1 MTPTL
6 LFYINILYTY
16 IFNMKKISEEVNQ
29 FELNES
35 QTIEVE
41 NVSEQIAELIKKGEV
56 DEGAIGTLIG
66 GLTGITIGPSIG
78 KAICKALGIE
88 RGLLYDLLTSR
99 IFTTAVASY
108 IGYKN

>member
-1 MTPTL
+1 
-6 LFYINILYTY
+6 
-16 IFNMKKISEEVNQ
+16 MKKILEEVNQ
-29 FELNES
+29 IVLNES
-35 QTIEVE
+35 QLMEVE
-41 NVSEQIAELIKKGEV
+41 NASEQIAELIKNGEL
-56 DEGAIGTLIG
+56 DEGIIKSLVG

-99 IFTTAVASY
+99 IFTTAVATY

>member
-1 MTPTL
+1 
-6 LFYINILYTY
+6 
-16 IFNMKKISEEVNQ
+16 MKKISEDANQ
-29 FELNES
+29 IVLNES
-35 QTIEVE
+35 QLIEVE
-41 NVSEQIAELIKKGEV
+41 NASEQIAELIKKGEI
-56 DEGAIGTLIG
+56 DEGVIGSLIG

-108 IGYKN
+108 IGLKN

>member
-1 MTPTL
+1 
-6 LFYINILYTY
+6 
-16 IFNMKKISEEVNQ
+16 MKKISDEIVQ
-29 FELNES
+29 LELNES
-35 QTIEVE
+35 QIIEVE
-41 NVSEQIAELIKKGEV
+41 NASQQIAELIKKGEI
-56 DEGAIGTLIG
+56 DEGVIGSLIG
-66 GLTGITIGPSIG
+66 GLTGVTIGPSIG

>member
-1 MTPTL
+1 MR
-6 LFYINILYTY
+6 
-16 IFNMKKISEEVNQ
+16 KISEEVDQ
-29 FELNES
+29 FVLNES
-35 QTIEVE
+35 QMIEVE
-41 NVSEQIAELIKKGEV
+41 NTSEHLAELIKKGEI
-56 DEGAIGTLIG
+56 DEGVIGSLIG
-66 GLTGITIGPSIG
+66 GLTGATIGPSIG

>member
-1 MTPTL
+1 
-6 LFYINILYTY
+6 
-16 IFNMKKISEEVNQ
+16 MKKISEEVGQ
-29 FELNES
+29 FVLNES
-35 QTIEVE
+35 QMIEVE
-41 NVSEQIAELIKKGEV
+41 NTSEQIAELIKKGEI
-56 DEGAIGTLIG
+56 DEGVIGSLIG

-88 RGLLYDLLTSR
+88 KGLLYDLLTSR

>member
-1 MTPTL
+1 
-6 LFYINILYTY
+6 
-16 IFNMKKISEEVNQ
+16 MKKISEEVDQ
-29 FELNES
+29 FILNES
-35 QTIEVE
+35 QMMVVE
-41 NVSEQIAELIKKGEV
+41 NTSEQIAEMIKKGEI
-56 DEGAIGTLIG
+56 DESVIGSLIG
-66 GLTGITIGPSIG
+66 GLTGVTIGPSIG

>member
-1 MTPTL
+1 MR
-6 LFYINILYTY
+6 
-16 IFNMKKISEEVNQ
+16 KISEEVDQ
-29 FELNES
+29 FVLNES
-35 QTIEVE
+35 QMIEIE
-41 NVSEQIAELIKKGEV
+41 NTSEHIAELIKKGEI
-56 DEGAIGTLIG
+56 DEGVIGSLIG
-66 GLTGITIGPSIG
+66 GLTGATIGPSIG